1 MAQKTPNLSPA
12 RCAALAAAARRL
24 NADPVAKAERM
35 RKQMA
40 DPEFQRRRM
49 EGYRKAIENN
59 PNLVGR
65 PRKTAPVVADNVRR
79 ADAVSDPVG

>member
-1 MAQKTPNLSPA
+1 MAKQKHNISPA
-12 RCAALAAAARRL
+12 GRAVLAANARRV

-35 RKQMA
+35 RKQLA

-65 PRKTAPVVADNVRR
+65 PRKTAPVVAESVR
-79 ADAVSDPVG
+79 